1 MNKPF
6 WYIRIVFCPSKL
18 VLFDFYVL
26 NHKQH
31 CCLIYSVTFTKETKC
46 KPRHSK
52 NLKFSGGNPLDTRA
66 IDGANIRTVVLKC
79 NFLGKTLAL
88 GLYHCWKVVLF
99 IIKLTADYLPT
110 SGQFSKQKSYLYPN
124 TLNEA

>member
-1 MNKPF
+1 M
-6 WYIRIVFCPSKL
+6 
-18 VLFDFYVL
+18 
-26 NHKQH
+26 QAQ
-31 CCLIYSVTFTKETKC
+31 TFQ
-46 KPRHSK
+46 

-99 IIKLTADYLPT
+99 IVKLTADYLPT